1 MLNFITR
8 AVENLNLKNQ
18 NKEYETKLFSSYEL
32 IGDSKNIS
40 TIRDQIEK
48 ISITESDFD

>member
-1 MLNFITR
+1 MKINYFH
-8 AVENLNLKNQ
+8 
-18 NKEYETKLFSSYEL
+18 SYEL

-48 ISITESDFD
+48 FL

>member
-1 MLNFITR
+1 MKINYFH
-8 AVENLNLKNQ
+8 
-18 NKEYETKLFSSYEL
+18 SYEL

-48 ISITESDFD
+48 ISIN